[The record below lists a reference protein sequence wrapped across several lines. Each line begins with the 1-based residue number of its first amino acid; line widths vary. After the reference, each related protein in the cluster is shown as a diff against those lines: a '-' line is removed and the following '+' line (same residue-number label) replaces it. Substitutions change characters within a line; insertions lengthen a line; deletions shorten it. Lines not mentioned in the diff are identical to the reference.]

1 MRVLVVEDDD
11 GVADALAD
19 GLRQHHIRTA
29 RAATAAEGLA
39 AAATADLVLLDM
51 GLPDQDGLWLARQIR
66 QSNEVPIIALT
77 ARRSEPLI
85 VAALRAG
92 VDDYVLKPYSLA
104 VLLARVD
111 AVMRRARPANDTGET
126 ERLLDFGVSLDLERR
141 HVRTAQGT
149 PLHLTRKE
157 FDLLAA
163 LVWANGAPTTRE
175 DLMEDVWD
183 VTWIGAS
190 RTLDVHI
197 GTLRGKLGDSATI
210 ETVRGTGYQLVP
222 RIVPDGYPADGHA
235 ET

>member
-19 GLRQHHIRTA
+19 GLRQHHIRAA
-29 RAATAAEGLA
+29 RAATAAEGLV

-66 QSNEVPIIALT
+66 LSNDVPIIALT

-92 VDDYVLKPYSLA
+92 VDDYVLKPCSLA

-111 AVMRRARPANDTGET
+111 AVMRRSRPANGT
-126 ERLLDFGVSLDLERR
+126 EEIERPLHFGVTLDLERR
-141 HVRTAQGT
+141 QARTAQGT
-149 PLHLTRKE
+149 MLNLTRKE

-163 LVWANGAPTTRE
+163 LVWTNGAPATRE
-175 DLMEDVWD
+175 DLMGDVWD

-197 GTLRGKLGDSATI
+197 GTLRAKLGDSVTI
-210 ETVRGTGYQLVP
+210 ETVRGTGYRLVP
-222 RIVPDGYPADGHA
+222 RADPG
-235 ET
+235 

>member
-1 MRVLVVEDDD
+1 VRVLVVEDDD

-39 AAATADLVLLDM
+39 AAAGADLVLLDM

-66 QSNEVPIIALT
+66 KDNDVPIIALT

-85 VAALRAG
+85 VAALKAG

-111 AVMRRARPANDTGET
+111 AVMRRSRAASGTVEAARP
-126 ERLLDFGVSLDLERR
+126 LDFGVTLDLQQRQA
-141 HVRTAQGT
+141 RTAQGT
-149 PLHLTRKE
+149 ALNLTRKE

-163 LVWANGAPTTRE
+163 LLWTNGAPATRE
-175 DLMEDVWD
+175 DLMGDVWD

-197 GTLRGKLGDSATI
+197 GTLRGKLGSSATI
-210 ETVRGTGYQLVP
+210 ETVRGIGYRLVP
-222 RIVPDGYPADGHA
+222 RSDPNHDLHDGNAV
-235 ET
+235 T